1 MLTNNPEHAG
11 LRQPF
16 NIVAWVEFGLSFLLL
31 CSRSFAAWKIV
42 KHIASDFYL
51 AIATF
56 VRAGSNYTYPVAD
69 IWNIDYWNS
78 KQHNSDNRGCERY
91 WSSTAISE
99 PREHQK
105 CSALWLDKPVFG
117 ACRHRPRKNCDS
129 CLPATNSRL
138 PNAGEIYVSLD
149 YRGKWFYR
157 QFACSYIS
165 YCSMFSSNKAVGYKC
180 RRRLSRTD
188 ARANIWIHP
197 RL

>member
-1 MLTNNPEHAG
+1 MLTNSPEHAG

-31 CSRSFAAWKIV
+31 YSRFFAAWRIV

-69 IWNIDYWNS
+69 IWNIDHWNR
-78 KQHNSDNRGCERY
+78 KQYNSDNRGCERY
-91 WSSTAISE
+91 WSSTAVSE

-117 ACRHRPRKNCDS
+117 
-129 CLPATNSRL
+129 
-138 PNAGEIYVSLD
+138 
-149 YRGKWFYR
+149 
-157 QFACSYIS
+157 
-165 YCSMFSSNKAVGYKC
+165 SSPSV
-180 RRRLSRTD
+180 
-188 ARANIWIHP
+188 
-197 RL
+197 